1 MSLQHEVNCLI
12 NAIQESS
19 QYKNYKK
26 TRLDLL
32 QDEELTKK
40 VNEFRKQRLL
50 LESRTVANNYPA
62 NELKAV
68 QELYSSLRS
77 NYLASS
83 FLDAERELTE
93 MILNIYKE
101 IGEALDFY
109 LDFLNQ

>member
-40 VNEFRKQRLL
+40 
-50 LESRTVANNYPA
+50 
-62 NELKAV
+62 
-68 QELYSSLRS
+68 
-77 NYLASS
+77 
-83 FLDAERELTE
+83 
-93 MILNIYKE
+93 
-101 IGEALDFY
+101 
-109 LDFLNQ
+109 